1 MPTAS
6 FGDIRDDLA
15 IGTLTDHERRFEV
28 AVVLEM
34 SDGGKELLV
43 PGAQHDPAAAPEMVH
58 PSFFILDPYP
68 ERQAVKPNK
77 MVEKRMKPSGSK

>member
-1 MPTAS
+1 
-6 FGDIRDDLA
+6 
-15 IGTLTDHERRFEV
+15 
-28 AVVLEM
+28 M